1 MSSRPTSFR
10 SSLLTQAGFALVAL
24 LVAISTA
31 KAGTVF
37 SSDFA
42 AGDGFTLTTATG
54 TNTYATGF
62 TTGTDTNFLELSA
75 VKLSLKASSGTA
87 NPIVQLFSSTT
98 VSGTKVPDSSLI
110 TLSGTTFSNLTAQ
123 TFTFTGS
130 YQMFASTDY
139 WVVLSA
145 AGSGSFQWET
155 ASDNPPTGVNGS
167 GYATIGGRRQ
177 ANGLASWTASTPAST
192 ALVEVQAIPEP
203 STIML
208 AGIGVTGAV
217 VVDYTR
223 RRKRR
228 GHAKTDGETLESDLN
243 GLSLQA

>member
-145 AGSGSFQWET
+145 AGSDVFQWET
-155 ASDNPPTGVNGS
+155 AGSPPAEANTS
-167 GYATIGGRRQ
+167 GYSAIGGRRQ
-177 ANGLASWTASTPAST
+177 ATSVSNWTSNST
-192 ALVEVQAIPEP
+192 AATAMVEVQAIPEP